1 MVCGIVPAGGEGKRL
16 QPFINRLRGNTLPKQ
31 FVNFIGTRSMLE
43 HTFYRAEKLIPR
55 ERLFTI
61 VSRNHLSHP
70 EVRRQTAKRPR
81 DTVVVQPENKETAP
95 GLLLPLMHLYKHFP
109 ESVVVVFPSDHFILE
124 EDLFMSHVNLACETV
139 ERDPSR
145 LVLLGMEPSEP
156 EPDYGYVLPAA
167 KVKSL
172 SLLGLRAVLQFI
184 EKPEPDAARELVLRG
199 GLWNTMVMVF
209 KAKTLIDLARSV
221 VPRLY
226 SSFQPIWKAI
236 GTPRERDVVEEV
248 YQRTQPVN
256 FSKGLLEVL
265 SSMHRS
271 PLSVLPVH
279 GVLWSDWGSGQRV
292 LSALKKTGYLR
303 RLHGISQNKISRISD
318 GLLDDLSVS
327 KAKPVTPKRKLSL
340 TRGSHAER
348 CLYDF

>member
-1 MVCGIVPAGGEGKRL
+1 MELKIEMSMLCGIVLAGGEGKRL
-16 QPFINRLRGNTLPKQ
+16 QPFVNRLRGDTLPKQ

-61 VSRNHLSHP
+61 VSRNHLGHR
-70 EVRRQTAKRPR
+70 EVRRQTTKRPR
-81 DTVVVQPENKETAP
+81 GTVIVQPENKETAP
-95 GLLLPLMHLYKHFP
+95 GLLLPLMHLYKRSP

-124 EDLFMSHVNLACETV
+124 EDLFMSHVHLACEAV
-139 ERDPSR
+139 ERDASR
-145 LVLLGMEPSEP
+145 LVLIGAEPNEP
-156 EPDYGYVLPAA
+156 EPDYGYILPGA

-172 SLLGLRAVLQFI
+172 SRLGLRAVSQFI

-209 KAKTLIDLARSV
+209 KAKTLIDLVRSV

-226 SSFQPIWKAI
+226 SSFQLIWEAI
-236 GTPRERDVVEEV
+236 GTPREKNVVEEV
-248 YQRTQPVN
+248 YQQTEPVN

-292 LSALKKTGYLR
+292 LSALKKIGYLG
-303 RLHGISQNKISRISD
+303 RLRGIPTDFGISSELF
-318 GLLDDLSVS
+318 GDLSVS
-327 KAKPVTPKRKLSL
+327 RTEKKLQRT
-340 TRGSHAER
+340 TR
-348 CLYDF
+348 